1 MQKEIKII
9 LLFFILTLITSC
21 GFKKINQDTPSIYL
35 QEINVTGEKRIA
47 YAIKNNII
55 LLSDKNAVN
64 KISVRLIIQ
73 TSKSNKVKNKKGKVT
88 RYDFNINGNLILKNI
103 RTKEIIKKSFSRNTD
118 YAVGINHSDTI
129 NNERKASKILVER
142 LSEQITNFIIF
153 TFKN

>member
-1 MQKEIKII
+1 M
-9 LLFFILTLITSC
+9 
-21 GFKKINQDTPSIYL
+21 
-35 QEINVTGEKRIA
+35 
-47 YAIKNNII
+47 
-55 LLSDKNAVN
+55 
-64 KISVRLIIQ
+64 IIQ
-73 TSKSNKVKNKKGKVT
+73 TSKSNKIKNKKGKVS

-129 NNERKASKILVER
+129 NNERNASKILVER